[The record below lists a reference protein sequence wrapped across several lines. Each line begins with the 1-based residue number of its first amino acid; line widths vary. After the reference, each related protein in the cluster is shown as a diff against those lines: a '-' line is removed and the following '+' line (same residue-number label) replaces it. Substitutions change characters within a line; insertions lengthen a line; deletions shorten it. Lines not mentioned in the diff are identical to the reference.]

1 MSAKKLLLNGK
12 ERSKV
17 IRDAF
22 PNEQISETTTLGRL
36 LGAVYN
42 DFIGAPKNKA
52 DSQRRFDF
60 IFHMLDWA
68 RDARQFV
75 DLLDHPEKYDKKTAE
90 QFLIGF
96 LFHVIP
102 HLNAAG
108 RLLLDEISDPFSPN
122 KKKT

>member
-75 DLLDHPEKYDKKTAE
+75 DLLDHPRKYDKKTAE
-90 QFLIGF
+90 QSLIRF
-96 LFHVIP
+96 LFHLIP
-102 HLNAAG
+102 
-108 RLLLDEISDPFSPN
+108 P
-122 KKKT
+122 T